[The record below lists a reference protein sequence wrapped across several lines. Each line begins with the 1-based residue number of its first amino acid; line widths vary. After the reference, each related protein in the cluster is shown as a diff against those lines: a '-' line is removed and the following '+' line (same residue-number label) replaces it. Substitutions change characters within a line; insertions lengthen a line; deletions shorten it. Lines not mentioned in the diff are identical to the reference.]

1 MVTEQDLTE
10 YLINKLNEK
19 LKQNDNDSEKE
30 YIASNKCYFCYQ
42 NMKNNELI
50 TNKKKTKDYYQLDV
64 LIYKKSKYDDD
75 LNNATPLVVI
85 EIKKHKYTSHD
96 VIVYSDKA
104 KRHKIMY
111 PFIRYGFVVID
122 SKEPLSYKY
131 FSHAENFDFAY
142 LLNTKDENSFNDF
155 FSNIIQKEIGT
166 AEYKQEILYEKRH
179 INDLKG
185 YRLNFEC
192 IK

>member
-1 MVTEQDLTE
+1 MNTEQKLTE
-10 YLINKLNEK
+10 NLIIKLNEK
-19 LKQNDNDSEKE
+19 LKQNFNDNKDIE

-42 NMKNNELI
+42 NIKNNIFI

-64 LIYKKSKYDDD
+64 LIYKKSKFDDD

-142 LLNTKDENSFNDF
+142 LLNIKDDTSLNDF
-155 FSNIIQKEIGT
+155 YINIVQKEIKA
-166 AEYKQEILYEKRH
+166 AEHKQEILYEKKH
-179 INDLKG
+179 IGKIKG

-192 IK
+192 I